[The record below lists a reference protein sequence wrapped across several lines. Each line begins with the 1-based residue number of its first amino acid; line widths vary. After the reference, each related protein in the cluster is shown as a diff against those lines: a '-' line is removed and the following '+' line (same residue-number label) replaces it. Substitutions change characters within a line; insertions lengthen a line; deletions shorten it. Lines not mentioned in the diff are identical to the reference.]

1 METQQRLWERE
12 IIHPTHIDTRGRR
25 RRKPNATKT
34 SNGEERKKFV
44 GLRTNS
50 SNKSKVV
57 VSSTTDSKSPSN
69 SLSNVDGRLT
79 SSLQMCGN
87 QVPKAVLPR
96 SQRSSSARERT
107 DQRRPHT
114 SLGFRWNKSSHLRQS
129 LPSSRTLLGPPQ
141 GFDLTEYV
149 RRVGT
154 TEGIQ
159 IGINGRPVNIWTYL
173 EECKENSCSSDID
186 EDIDLNHLPSVSE
199 GSMAH
204 RQQVPLCWEDQLK
217 MAHVSSF

>member
-1 METQQRLWERE
+1 METQQKLWKRE
-12 IIHPTHIDTRGRR
+12 PTHVDRRGHR

-34 SNGEERKKFV
+34 SNREERKKFV
-44 GLRTNS
+44 KLHINS
-50 SNKSKVV
+50 SNKSKMV
-57 VSSTTDSKSPSN
+57 VSSTTHSKSPSN
-69 SLSNVDGRLT
+69 SLRNVDGRLT

-96 SQRSSSARERT
+96 AQRSSSARERT
-107 DQRRPHT
+107 DRRRPHT

-149 RRVGT
+149 RRLGT

-159 IGINGRPVNIWTYL
+159 IGINGRPVNIRAYL
-173 EECKENSCSSDID
+173 EEDCCSSDVD
-186 EDIDLNHLPSVSE
+186 EDIDLNRLTSVSE
-199 GSMAH
+199 SNLAR

-217 MAHVSSF
+217 MAHVSS